1 MAYII
6 ASIWLSIGVV
16 TQWLSFLFKRGKNT
30 NDWYYLIMV
39 VIIAFWATL
48 KMEDLLLFG
57 LVGVIT
63 GMVHGVIETHK
74 LYKKIDNC

>member
-6 ASIWLSIGVV
+6 ISIWLSIGVV
-16 TQWLSFLFKRGKNT
+16 TQWLSFLFKRCKNT

-48 KMEDLLLFG
+48 KMEDLLLVG

-63 GMVHGVIETHK
+63 GMAHGVIETREI
-74 LYKKIDNC
+74 YENN